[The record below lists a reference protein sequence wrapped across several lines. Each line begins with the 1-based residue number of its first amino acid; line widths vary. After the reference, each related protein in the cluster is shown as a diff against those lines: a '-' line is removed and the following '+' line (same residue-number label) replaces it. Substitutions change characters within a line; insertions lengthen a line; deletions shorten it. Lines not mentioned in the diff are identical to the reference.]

1 MNACGDSR
9 LRGLRSRKPIGFR
22 QWVVHLDY
30 RIQKEKESPMLLPSR
45 ARVLYDAAKELV
57 RKEQKPTS
65 LMEMIAPVDK
75 KELKLALL
83 NAYGVSW
90 EELKEM
96 DHYDLD
102 DSELDG

>member
-1 MNACGDSR
+1 
-9 LRGLRSRKPIGFR
+9 
-22 QWVVHLDY
+22 
-30 RIQKEKESPMLLPSR
+30 MLLPSR

-65 LMEMIAPVDK
+65 IMELLTPVDK
-75 KELKLALL
+75 RELKLALL

-102 DSELDG
+102 DSELDE

>member
-1 MNACGDSR
+1 M
-9 LRGLRSRKPIGFR
+9 
-22 QWVVHLDY
+22 
-30 RIQKEKESPMLLPSR
+30 ELL
-45 ARVLYDAAKELV
+45 
-57 RKEQKPTS
+57 T
-65 LMEMIAPVDK
+65 PVDK
-75 KELKLALL
+75 RELKLALL